1 MQLTWDADDPQRS
14 KVTRQLAQQA
24 LTVDQLR
31 DEDYKAYLASDS
43 EDSDEEEDEG
53 GVRNKMRALLGL
65 DGEGDAEEGISFGKS
80 KSKAFEDGR
89 KSRGEEGAREM
100 QITFMPGLSEAAER
114 KRSGV
119 VTEAKEE
126 STRDKYLRKQREK
139 KERRR
144 QQGKD
149 NEEDEAIPAK
159 ETNGKI
165 GFDDPFFASD
175 NDEDFERAL
184 FAEQEGRSKKDATAK
199 KPKPEVRKT
208 ASINGRK
215 ESSAEELQALVDS
228 EGEGSDTGGHFSIK
242 DILKA
247 EQSETGKKSRWA
259 KKKEKKTKAKDGERE
274 HQVQENFT
282 IDVEDERFQGV
293 FNDHRF
299 SLDPSHPSFIKTK
312 NMGKLLDE
320 RRKRDKEQRNKKQG
334 KRGNIEQQ
342 PRKSNGEDDLDDL
355 VRSVKKR
362 SMGGDNGRSF
372 KKKARP

>member
-1 MQLTWDADDPQRS
+1 
-14 KVTRQLAQQA
+14 VTRQLAQQA

-31 DEDYKAYLASDS
+31 DEDFKAYLASDS
-43 EDSDEEEDEG
+43 EGSEEEEDDDG

-65 DGEGDAEEGISFGKS
+65 DGEGDADEGSTFGKS
-80 KSKAFEDGR
+80 RSKAFEDGR
-89 KSRGEEGAREM
+89 KSRGEEGGREM

-144 QQGKD
+144 QQGKGD
-149 NEEDEAIPAK
+149 EEEEQVPVEEA
-159 ETNGKI
+159 NGKI

-175 NDEDFERAL
+175 NDDDFEKAL
-184 FAEQEGRSKKDATAK
+184 AAEQEGKLSKATSVK
-199 KPKPEVRKT
+199 KSKAELRKT
-208 ASINGRK
+208 APSNAQR
-215 ESSAEELQALVDS
+215 ESSREELQTLVES

-247 EQSETGKKSRWA
+247 EQSENGKKSRWA
-259 KKKEKKTKAKDGERE
+259 KKKEKKTKAKDDERE
-274 HQVQENFT
+274 HQVQENFA

-312 NMGKLLDE
+312 NMEKLMDE
-320 RRKRDKEQRNKKQG
+320 RRKRDKQQRNKKPG
-334 KRGNIEQQ
+334 KRSDADQQ
-342 PRKSNGEDDLDDL
+342 PHKSNDDNDLDDL
-355 VRSVKKR
+355 VKSVKKR
-362 SMGGDNGRSF
+362 SMGAQDGRSF
-372 KKKARP
+372 KKKVRS